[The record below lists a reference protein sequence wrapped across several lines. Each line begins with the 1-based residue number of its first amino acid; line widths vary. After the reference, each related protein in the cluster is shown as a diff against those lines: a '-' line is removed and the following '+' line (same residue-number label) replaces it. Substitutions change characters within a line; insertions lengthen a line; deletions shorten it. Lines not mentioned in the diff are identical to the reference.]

1 MTAEQVPIGFAAMV
15 LGVSTD
21 TIRRYLDNGTLD
33 GCRLPSGHRRIT
45 RESLDRVKAERV
57 RP

>member
-1 MTAEQVPIGFAAMV
+1 MTGDQVPIGFAAIT

-45 RESLDRVKAERV
+45 RESLERVKAEGV
-57 RP
+57 QA

>member
-1 MTAEQVPIGFAAMV
+1 MMAEQVPIGYAAMV
-15 LGVSTD
+15 LGVTTE

-45 RESLDRVKAERV
+45 RESLDRVKAEGV
-57 RP
+57 QA